1 MNLPEYVTING
12 TSYASAKLS
21 AEAKAQL
28 ASVQATDAEIAR
40 LQQQMAIMQTA
51 RNTYFNALLAAL
63 KTKEKTADDKPKKA
77 RAPRKTKAAVAA

>member
-21 AEAKAQL
+21 TEAKAQL

-63 KTKEKTADDKPKKA
+63 KTKEKTAEEKPKKP
-77 RAPRKTKAAVAA
+77 RAPRKPKAAVAA